1 MFPLYINVWFSNFF
15 LVMISTLNQLQ
26 IFNSGWISLT
36 SLGSS
41 FWSHLCLQ
49 MPEPLHCLHYNF
61 YPQDL
66 LCIAYTSGQNY
77 LQKFSQ
83 SRKSWRIKLRLP
95 MLVMLKQNLRTS
107 RQVYFQIAH
116 HHNPRIDPERHPKMF
131 LLSTMNLNS
140 VKLQR
145 FVQSEVFV
153 TNVTFK

>member
-1 MFPLYINVWFSNFF
+1 M
-15 LVMISTLNQLQ
+15 
-26 IFNSGWISLT
+26 
-36 SLGSS
+36 
-41 FWSHLCLQ
+41 
-49 MPEPLHCLHYNF
+49 
-61 YPQDL
+61 
-66 LCIAYTSGQNY
+66 
-77 LQKFSQ
+77 
-83 SRKSWRIKLRLP
+83 RLP

-153 TNVTFK
+153 TNVAFKQCHLCVLKVLYIHVTGVTIRQHDKTILRDTNNLNIKV